1 MNYKKMKSS
10 LQHDKRI
17 RRKTQKYLLLRPML
31 TMEGAKQLH
40 SSNFFQELRYDENN
54 ARSL

>member
-1 MNYKKMKSS
+1 MNCKKMKSS

-17 RRKTQKYLLLRPML
+17 RRKTQKYLLLRPMF

-54 ARSL
+54 AR

>member
-1 MNYKKMKSS
+1 MNCKKMKSS

-17 RRKTQKYLLLRPML
+17 RRKTQKYLLLRPMF

-40 SSNFFQELRYDENN
+40 SRNFFQELRYDENN